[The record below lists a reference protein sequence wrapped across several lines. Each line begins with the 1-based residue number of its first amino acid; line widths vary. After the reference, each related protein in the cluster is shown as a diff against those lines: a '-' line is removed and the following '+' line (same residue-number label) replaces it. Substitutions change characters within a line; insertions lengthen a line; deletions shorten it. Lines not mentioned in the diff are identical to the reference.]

1 MNSSL
6 PLLATGEVRH
16 ARLRPAQH
24 QFAYP
29 TFFLLLPM
37 RAWQSS
43 SRDAPTWAALPRNRW
58 GWLSFYDRDHGNGG
72 PDALA
77 WLDNLLREQGV
88 LDATGEVWLQT
99 YPRVLGY
106 VFKPVSFWYC
116 HRTDGALA
124 AVVAEVNNTFGERHC
139 YLLCGD
145 GHGNSNH
152 NQVAWGRTL
161 QARKVFH
168 VSPFCDVQGHYEFRF
183 MRTDDRVV
191 ARVDHADE
199 QGPLLRTSV
208 SGRLSPLS
216 VGSARRAVW
225 RMPLLTLGVVARI
238 HWQALNLWIKRVPFF
253 RKPEPPGA
261 FTTR

>member
-1 MNSSL
+1 MNSIS

-16 ARLRPAQH
+16 ARLRPTAH

-37 RAWQSS
+37 RAWKTASQEAAGWS
-43 SRDAPTWAALPRNRW
+43 ALPRNRW
-58 GWLSFYDRDHGNGG
+58 GWLSFFDRDHGDGS

-77 WLDNLLREQGV
+77 WVDRLLCEHGV

-106 VFKPVSFWYC
+106 AFKPVSFWYC
-116 HRTDGALA
+116 HRADGELA

-139 YLLCGD
+139 YLLSGSGD
-145 GHGNSNH
+145 RDG
-152 NQVAWGRTL
+152 VAWGRTL

-183 MRTDDRVV
+183 MRTDDRIV

-199 QGPLLRTSV
+199 QGPLLHTSV
-208 SGRLSPLS
+208 SGRLSALS
-216 VGSARRAVW
+216 VASARRALW
-225 RMPLLTLGVVARI
+225 RMPLMTLGVVARI
-238 HWQALNLWIKRVPFF
+238 HWQALQLWIKRVPFF